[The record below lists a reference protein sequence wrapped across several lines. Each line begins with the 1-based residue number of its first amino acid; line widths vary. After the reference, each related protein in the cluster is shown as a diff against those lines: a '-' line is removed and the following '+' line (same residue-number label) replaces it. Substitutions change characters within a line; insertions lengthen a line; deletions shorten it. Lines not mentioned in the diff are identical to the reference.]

1 MKYCL
6 KYTNICTKL
15 YKADEIS
22 IKYIEDKGLV
32 DFMEKFSSQRI
43 ILRIEATYF
52 PESEVR
58 KLIAIK
64 NTYPDY
70 RFAVAMGG
78 YVQELGHTLREAGID
93 FFESTP
99 CTDWERFNYLI
110 KEGVSDI
117 NLSGPLAFD
126 LGNVH
131 RVLNIL
137 NPNVQVR
144 VTPNSCLRLN
154 PNTDPLIGFFI
165 RPEDVSVYEDFV
177 DVLEFEGL
185 EHQDTFY
192 SIYAEHK
199 MFIGGLNQCIYG
211 FNKVIDNK
219 GLVSL
224 FGERR
229 KTCAQQCLKGGRCHR
244 CYDLAA
250 IAKNMGDRA
259 KEQIL
264 DTIKEEQEKMK
275 SSEN

>member
-15 YKADEIS
+15 HRADEIS

-32 DFMEKFSSQRI
+32 DFMGKFSSQRI
-43 ILRIEATYF
+43 ILRVEATEF
-52 PESEVR
+52 PEGEVC

-64 NTYPDY
+64 KTYPDY

-78 YVQELGHTLREAGID
+78 YVQELGRTLREAGID

-99 CTDWERFNYLI
+99 CIDWERFNYLI

-137 NPNVQVR
+137 NSTVQVR

-154 PNTDPLIGFFI
+154 PNTDSLIGFFI
-165 RPEDVSVYEDFV
+165 RPEDTGIYEEFV
-177 DVLEFEGL
+177 DVFEFEGL
-185 EHQDTFY
+185 EHQDTFF
-192 SIYAEHK
+192 SIYAEQK
-199 MFIGGLNQCIYG
+199 MFIGNLNQCIYG
-211 FNKVIDNK
+211 FDKAVDNK
-219 GLVSL
+219 GLISL

-229 KTCAQQCLKGGRCHR
+229 KTCGQQCLKGGRCHR
-244 CYDLAA
+244 CYDLADL
-250 IAKNMGDRA
+250 AKPMGDRA
-259 KEQIL
+259 REQIL
-264 DTIKEEQEKMK
+264 ETIKKEQEKMK
-275 SSEN
+275 

>member
-6 KYTNICTKL
+6 KYINICTKL
-15 YKADEIS
+15 HKADEIS
-22 IKYIEDKGLV
+22 IQYIEDKGLV
-32 DFMEKFSSQRI
+32 NFMEKFSSQRI
-43 ILRIEATYF
+43 ILRVEATYF

-58 KLIAIK
+58 KLIAITK
-64 NTYPDY
+64 TYPDY

-78 YVQELGHTLREAGID
+78 YVQKLGHTLKEAGID

-99 CTDWERFNYLI
+99 CTDWERLNYLI

-137 NPNVQVR
+137 NSTAQVR
-144 VTPNSCLRLN
+144 VTPNSCMRLN
-154 PNTDPLIGFFI
+154 PNTDPLVGFFI
-165 RPEDVSVYEDFV
+165 RPEDVEVYEGLV

-192 SIYAEHK
+192 SIYAEQK
-199 MFIGGLNQCIYG
+199 MFIGNLNQCIYN
-211 FNKVIDNK
+211 FNKPIDNK
-219 GLVSL
+219 GLISL

-229 KTCAQQCLKGGRCHR
+229 KTCGQQCLKGGRCHR
-244 CYDLAA
+244 CYDLADL
-250 IAKNMGDRA
+250 AKPMGERA
-259 KEQIL
+259 REQIL
-264 DTIKEEQEKMK
+264 DTIKAEQEKWK
-275 SSEN
+275 DEE

>member
-6 KYTNICTKL
+6 RYTNICTKL
-15 YKADEIS
+15 NKADEIS
-22 IKYIEDKGLV
+22 ILYIEDRGLV

-43 ILRIEATYF
+43 ILRINAANF

-58 KLIAIK
+58 KLIAIRK
-64 NTYPDY
+64 TYPHY

-78 YVQELGHTLREAGID
+78 YVQELGRTLREAGIE
-93 FFESTP
+93 FFELTP

-126 LGNVH
+126 LVNVH
-131 RVLNIL
+131 RVLGIL
-137 NPNVQVR
+137 DPAVQVR

-165 RPEDVSVYEDFV
+165 RPEDVSVYENFI
-177 DVLEFEGL
+177 DVLDFEGL

-192 SIYAEHK
+192 SIYAEQK
-199 MFIGGLNQCIYG
+199 MFLGNLNQCIYG
-211 FNKVIDNK
+211 FDKAIDNK
-219 GLVSL
+219 GLISL

-244 CYDLAA
+244 CYDLADL
-250 IAKNMGDRA
+250 AKPMGDRA
-259 KEQIL
+259 REKIME
-264 DTIKEEQEKMK
+264 TIKKEQEKL
-275 SSEN
+275 E